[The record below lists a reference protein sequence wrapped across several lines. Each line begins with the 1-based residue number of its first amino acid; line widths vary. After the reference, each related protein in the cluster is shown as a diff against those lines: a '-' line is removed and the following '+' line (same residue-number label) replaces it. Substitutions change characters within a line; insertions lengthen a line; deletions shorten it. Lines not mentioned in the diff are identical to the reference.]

1 VAFGSLARAPGATT
15 TLLAAAAV
23 WPGLELVVV
32 EADADG
38 GVLAARFG
46 LSLHAEAPTLMS
58 LLAATRHDVTP
69 DALTGHALRLPGGIP
84 VVCGP
89 STAEVAA
96 AAAQLADRLDAL
108 TAEADVLVDIGRLR
122 PSSPAWRLA
131 GACDVRVV
139 VVRPVLE
146 ELEPLLGRLDALA
159 ALGPLV
165 IAVRGAGPYGPADVT
180 DAVGGRAEVGPVA
193 EDGRGVAVMYGR
205 RSGRLDRTMLVRSA
219 RSLAANLQRAREV
232 VVG

>member
-1 VAFGSLARAPGATT
+1 MRVAFGSLARAPGATT

-23 WPGLELVVV
+23 WPRPELVV

-46 LSLHAEAPTLMS
+46 LSLHSEAPTLMS

-69 DALTGHALRLPGGIP
+69 DALTGHAQGLPGGVP

-89 STAEVAA
+89 STADVAA
-96 AAAQLADRLDAL
+96 AAAGQLANRLDAL
-108 TAEADVLVDIGRLR
+108 TADTEADVLVDVGRLR

-131 GACDVRVV
+131 GPCDVRVV
-139 VVRPVLE
+139 AVRPVLE
-146 ELEPLLGRLDALA
+146 ELEPLLGRLDALV

-165 IAVRGAGPYGPADVT
+165 ITVRRQPLRPS
-180 DAVGGRAEVGPVA
+180 RCH
-193 EDGRGVAVMYGR
+193 
-205 RSGRLDRTMLVRSA
+205 
-219 RSLAANLQRAREV
+219 
-232 VVG
+232 